1 MRLMSQFDLHSHTTH
16 SDGTLTPA
24 DLVRRAKNAG
34 VDVLAVT
41 DHDVTSGLAEAR
53 TEAERVGL
61 RLLSGVE
68 ISVTWE
74 RTTIHVVGLAVE
86 AGDAGLQAGL
96 ARLREFREWRAGEIG
111 RRLAR
116 AGIAG
121 ADEGARERARGLLV
135 SRTHFARYL
144 VDAGQARDVGDAF
157 KRWLGN
163 GCPGY
168 VPGQWA
174 GLREAVGWIRA
185 AQGHAVIAHPARYKL
200 GTGRLRRLFGE
211 FRECGGEAIEVVSGS
226 HSHDDYHRFA
236 QFAREFDFH
245 ASCGS
250 DFHGPET
257 PWIELGRLPSLP
269 ADCKPVWQLWE

>member
-1 MRLMSQFDLHSHTTH
+1 MSQFDLHSHTTH

-41 DHDVTSGLAEAR
+41 DHDVTSGLAEALA
-53 TEAERVGL
+53 EAERVGL
-61 RLLSGVE
+61 RLLPGVE

-74 RTTIHVVGLAVE
+74 GTTIHVVGLGVE
-86 AGDAGLQAGL
+86 ADSAGLQAGL
-96 ARLREFREWRAGEIG
+96 ARLREFRAWRAGEIG
-111 RRLAR
+111 RRLEC
-116 AGIAG
+116 AGIDGAG
-121 ADEGARERARGLLV
+121 EGARTRAKGLLI
-135 SRTHFARYL
+135 SRTHFGRFL
-144 VDAGQARDVGDAF
+144 VDAGHARDMGDAF

-163 GCPGY
+163 GRPGY

-174 GLREAVGWIRA
+174 GLSEAVGWIRA

-200 GTGRLRRLFGE
+200 GTGRLRRLFGD

-226 HSHDDYHRFA
+226 HSRDDYHRFA

-269 ADCKPVWQLWE
+269 DGCKPVWRLWE